1 VQLPERLRQYGSLDG
16 EVVLIGVGT
25 HVEIWNSTAWSAHL
39 EQVLQH
45 AEEDAEALALLP
57 G

>member
-1 VQLPERLRQYGSLDG
+1 MQLQEGLRDYGSLDG
-16 EVVLIGVGT
+16 EVVLVGVGT
-25 HVEIWNSTAWSAHL
+25 HVEIWNPPAWTAHL